1 MTYLRQP
8 WVHTRS
14 AEFRWI
20 HLFLRWP
27 VTGVMIKKELELSD
41 WEAYYQ
47 ASEQR
52 GQSPLLSR
60 ALSLISANEGARQA
74 VDLGCGAG
82 METRQLL
89 AAGWD
94 VLAIDRE
101 AGAIAR
107 TSALSQGVSGG
118 RLATLACDFEQ
129 LTQLPASRLIH
140 AGLAL
145 PFCRPEYFETLWRL
159 VTAALEPGGV
169 FVGHLFGERHGWAAL
184 AHMTFQ
190 TEAQARLLCGNL
202 ELHLLREFE
211 QPGASLQGDIAWHR
225 FDIIA
230 SKPQGDDKY
239 RTEQR
244 SL

>member
-60 ALSLISANEGARQA
+60 ALNLIS
-74 VDLGCGAG
+74 GAG

-145 PFCRPEYFETLWRL
+145 PFCRPDYFETLWRL